1 VHNTNIMAHS
11 INTTPLL
18 QEVDSSDNE
27 NEDITETP
35 DDSVVVRD
43 SKSLFKSAE
52 PRDKYYMAY
61 IIFYLLGMVTLLPW
75 NFFITADDYWLYKFR
90 NVSNNVSSY
99 AVTKRTPLQTS
110 FTSYISVASAV
121 PSLVFLI
128 LNTALTHRISL
139 HKRVIGSL
147 IVMLGL
153 FVMTLVFVTT
163 NTDSWQNGFFIVTI
177 TTVVLLNVC
186 SAVLSGSIFGVVG
199 RFCPIY
205 ITATLGGQALGGIFA
220 ALAEIASLSIGAS
233 SVHSAFVYFIIGNLT
248 ISISIACYVILTKT
262 VFFKFHLY
270 ERTITQNEFENEL
283 LRPRII
289 SHKIILKKIWTHGV
303 SMFTVFAITLS
314 VYPSVTVL
322 VESEGKGQGHKWN
335 DVFFV
340 PTIAYLLFSVGD
352 YLGRIFA
359 GRIQKPKKGYVLLIL
374 STARFVFIPLLMLCN
389 AQPRS
394 HWAVVFDRDYQY
406 ILILFMCALSN
417 GYLANITAICAPR
430 VVESHEKET
439 ASSMMTVFMGV
450 GLALGSGISLYMVKL
465 L

>member
-1 VHNTNIMAHS
+1 
-11 INTTPLL
+11 
-18 QEVDSSDNE
+18 
-27 NEDITETP
+27 
-35 DDSVVVRD
+35 
-43 SKSLFKSAE
+43 
-52 PRDKYYMAY
+52 
-61 IIFYLLGMVTLLPW
+61 
-75 NFFITADDYWLYKFR
+75 
-90 NVSNNVSSY
+90 
-99 AVTKRTPLQTS
+99 
-110 FTSYISVASAV
+110 
-121 PSLVFLI
+121 
-128 LNTALTHRISL
+128 
-139 HKRVIGSL
+139 
-147 IVMLGL
+147 
-153 FVMTLVFVTT
+153 
-163 NTDSWQNGFFIVTI
+163 
-177 TTVVLLNVC
+177 VLVC

-322 VESEGKGQGHKWN
+322 VESEGKGQGHRWN